1 MIKYKWRLTYKKG
14 EDRMFD
20 LTGKIALVTGGAN
33 GIGQGIVKTL
43 AKAGAKV
50 MICDIDEKSGQET
63 AKEVG
68 GEFHKLDVTD
78 KNAAEQVVQ
87 DVLDKHE
94 RIDILAA
101 NTGIYPEV
109 MIEDMTEEDWDKIQN
124 INLKGMFFIAKP
136 VLKAMKNQ
144 NYGRVILTSSITGD
158 ITGYPGGSIYG
169 ATKAGILGFMR
180 SAAVEYAKFGI
191 TVNSVQPGMIATE
204 GLKKQLGI
212 LSEKGAEAV
221 PMKRLGEPEDIG
233 ATVCFFASEEAKY
246 ITGQSLV
253 IDGGQI
259 IPETPDVI
267 L

>member
-1 MIKYKWRLTYKKG
+1 
-14 EDRMFD
+14 MFD
-20 LTGKIALVTGGAN
+20 LTNKIALVTGGAN
-33 GIGQGIVKTL
+33 GIGKGIVETL

-50 MICDIDEKSGQET
+50 MIGDIDEEAGEKT

-68 GEFHKLDVTD
+68 GEFYKLDVTD
-78 KNAAEQVVQ
+78 KNNAEQVVE
-87 DVLDKHE
+87 DILGKHD

-109 MIEDMTEEDWDKIQN
+109 LIEDMTEEDWDKIQN
-124 INLKGMFFIAKP
+124 INLKGIFFVVKP
-136 VLKAMKNQ
+136 VLKAMKEQ
-144 NYGRVILTSSITGD
+144 SYGRIILTSSITGD

-180 SAAVEYAKFGI
+180 SAALEYANYGV
-191 TVNSVQPGMIATE
+191 TVNAIQPGMIATE

-221 PMKRLGEPEDIG
+221 PMKRLGDPEDIG
-233 ATVCFFASEEAKY
+233 VAVCFFASEEAKY

-259 IPETPDVI
+259 LPETPDVI

>member
-1 MIKYKWRLTYKKG
+1 
-14 EDRMFD
+14 MFD
-20 LTGKIALVTGGAN
+20 LTGKVALVTGGAN
-33 GIGQGIVKTL
+33 GIGQGIVETL

-50 MICDIDEKSGQET
+50 MVGDIDEEAGQQT
-63 AKEVG
+63 AASVG
-68 GEFHKLDVTD
+68 GEFHYLDVTN
-78 KNAAEQVVQ
+78 KANAEQVVQ
-87 DVLDKHE
+87 DIVANYDK
-94 RIDILAA
+94 IDILAA

-109 MIEDMTEEDWDKIQN
+109 LIEDMMEEDWDTIQQ
-124 INLKGMFFIAKP
+124 INLKGIFFVAQP
-136 VLKAMKNQ
+136 VLKVMKEQ

-169 ATKAGILGFMR
+169 ATKAAILGYMR
-180 SAAVEYAKFGI
+180 SAALEYAKYGI

-204 GLKKQLGI
+204 SLKAELGV
-212 LSEKGAEAV
+212 LSEKGAEVV

-233 ATVCFFASEEAKY
+233 VTVCFFASEEARY

>member
-1 MIKYKWRLTYKKG
+1 M
-14 EDRMFD
+14 MFD

-33 GIGQGIVKTL
+33 GIGKGIVNTL

-50 MICDIDEKSGQET
+50 MVCDIDEEAGEAT

-68 GEFHKLDVTD
+68 GEFHQLDVTD
-78 KNAAEQVVQ
+78 KNKAEQVVQ
-87 DVLDKHE
+87 DILAKHDK
-94 RIDILAA
+94 IDVLAA

-109 MIEDMTEEDWDKIQN
+109 LIEDMTEEDWDKIQN
-124 INLKGMFFIAKP
+124 INLKGIFFVVKP
-136 VLKAMKNQ
+136 VLKAMKKQ

-180 SAAVEYAKFGI
+180 SAALEYAKYGI
-191 TVNSVQPGMIATE
+191 TINAIQPGMIATE
-204 GLKKQLGI
+204 GLKKQLGV

-221 PMKRLGEPEDIG
+221 PMKRLGEPEDVG
-233 ATVCFFASEEAKY
+233 VTVCFFASKEAKY

-259 IPETPDVI
+259 MPETPDVI

>member
-1 MIKYKWRLTYKKG
+1 
-14 EDRMFD
+14 MFD
-20 LTGKIALVTGGAN
+20 LTGKVALVTGGAN

-50 MICDIDEKSGQET
+50 MVCDVDKEAGEET

-78 KNAAEQVVQ
+78 KDNAEQVVQ
-87 DVLDKHE
+87 DILAKHD

-101 NTGIYPEV
+101 NAGIYPEV
-109 MIEDMTEEDWDKIQN
+109 FIEDMTEDDWDKIQN
-124 INLKGMFFIAKP
+124 INLKGVFFVVKP
-136 VLKAMKNQ
+136 VLTAMKKQ

-180 SAAVEYAKFGI
+180 SAALEYAKYGV
-191 TVNSVQPGMIATE
+191 TVNSIQPGMIATE
-204 GLKKQLGI
+204 GLKKQLGV

-233 ATVCFFASEEAKY
+233 VAVCFFASEEAKY

-259 IPETPDVI
+259 MPETPDVI